1 MKVNQA
7 EFIISAVRPDQY
19 PEDGL
24 PEVALAGRSN
34 VGKSSLTNRMI
45 NRKNLARTSSTPGKT
60 QHLNYYKIN
69 EMMYFVDFPGYGY
82 AKVSKSQREAWG
94 KMIERYLLEREPLKL
109 VLLVI
114 DLRHEP
120 SKDDILM
127 YDWLK
132 HYDCN
137 ICVVATKADKIPR
150 SKWAKHVK
158 IVKQALGFVPE
169 DDFVMFSSE
178 TGLGKDEL
186 WAIIERHAFGND
198 EEEYEDDQDA
208 QLDEESVEG
217 EDIADGEDELND
229 KAEKSAD
236 Q

>member
-208 QLDEESVEG
+208 ELDEESVEG
-217 EDIADGEDELND
+217 EDIADGEAELND
-229 KAEKSAD
+229 KAEKPAD

>member
-198 EEEYEDDQDA
+198 EEEYEDEQDA
-208 QLDEESVEG
+208 EMDEESVEG